1 MRTKILFA
9 SMMVVMACSEQKPMG
24 AAEETTPKD
33 TTSIAERSDTKAT
46 EPAEADVVTAA
57 TNVANSPT
65 FNGVI
70 MVSPQRMATLSL
82 TLGGKIHTL
91 TVMPGQ
97 KVTCGQVV
105 ATIDNPAFIELQQAY
120 LEACAQTEYLERE
133 YQRQCALGEEDATSR
148 KRVQQSKAEY
158 MSMKSRLAASESRLR
173 TLGIN
178 PVSLQEK
185 GIMDYLPVTSPLT
198 GYVTN
203 VDVNIGKYLDAGEPI
218 CDVIDKRAPLLQLT
232 VYEKELSQMRTGRR
246 VLFRVNGMGTQSFE
260 AKVVSIDQSIDE
272 KDYSVKVY
280 AQVLTAHNDF
290 RPGMYVRAKL
300 LDAEGN

>member
-1 MRTKILFA
+1 MFA
-9 SMMVVMACSEQKPMG
+9 SMMVVMACSEQKPMET
-24 AAEETTPKD
+24 AEETTSKD
-33 TTSIAERSDTKAT
+33 TTFVTDKADTKTTT
-46 EPAEADVVTAA
+46 ETDAVTAS

-70 MVSPQRMATLSL
+70 MVPRQRMATLSL

-91 TVMPGQ
+91 VVMPGQ
-97 KVTCGQVV
+97 KVTRGQVV

-120 LEACAQTEYLERE
+120 LEACAQTEYLEQE
-133 YQRQCALGEEDATSR
+133 YLRQCALGEEDATSR

-158 MSMKSRLAASESRLR
+158 LSMKSRFAASASRLK
-173 TLGIN
+173 TLGVS
-178 PVSLQEK
+178 PESLQEK

-198 GYVTN
+198 GYITN
-203 VDVNIGKYLDAGEPI
+203 LDANIGKYLDAGEPI

-232 VYEKELSQMRTGRR
+232 VYEKELPHMRMGRKM
-246 VLFRVNGMGTQSFE
+246 LFRVNGIDKQSFE

-280 AQVLTAHNDF
+280 AQVLTVHDDF
-290 RPGMYVRAKL
+290 RPGMYVHAKL
-300 LDAEGN
+300 LDAENN